1 MIQRLFKWGLVF
13 FFCLQWKAQAL
24 SQITVKVDSAFKDE
38 TIIISF
44 RDSSYMSKI
53 DGKGIANFVIKKNLK
68 NGYAVLYAPRS
79 IHNFYLITDSSQAIS
94 LLAPSSINFEG
105 AGKDINQYLNGNFV
119 SS

>member
-44 RDSSYMSKI
+44 RDSSYTSKI
-53 DGKGIANFVIKKNLK
+53 DGAGIANFVINKNQK

-94 LLAPSSINFEG
+94 LLAPSSIIFEG
-105 AGKDINQYLNGNFV
+105 AG
-119 SS
+119 